1 MVDSKINSC
10 NQGKQ
15 QGSNRHDSGTV
26 PGYNLGGTEP
36 QKGIELLFQ
45 VIFLESNEHRRSF

>member
-1 MVDSKINSC
+1 MVDLKINSC

-36 QKGIELLFQ
+36 QKGIELLHEYYR
-45 VIFLESNEHRRSF
+45 LRKTEPRSTR